1 MTEHTDNVKNVLDIV
16 AVFTTIGTFLNLL
29 TPVFGLIGAVV
40 GAMRIYEMATGK
52 EFYTLF
58 HKKKDDDAIDKS

>member
-1 MTEHTDNVKNVLDIV
+1 MDVV
-16 AVFTTIGTFLNLL
+16 AVFTTLGTFLDLL

-52 EFYTLF
+52 EFSTLF
-58 HKKKDDDAIDKS
+58 RKKKDDDASDKS